1 MRKSFATFVKED
13 SKYTTRWLVNK
24 RQIQPIRFVK
34 KAPYRLTK
42 KQI

>member
-13 SKYTTRWLVNK
+13 SKYTTRWLVNQ

-34 KAPYRLTK
+34 KALYRLTK